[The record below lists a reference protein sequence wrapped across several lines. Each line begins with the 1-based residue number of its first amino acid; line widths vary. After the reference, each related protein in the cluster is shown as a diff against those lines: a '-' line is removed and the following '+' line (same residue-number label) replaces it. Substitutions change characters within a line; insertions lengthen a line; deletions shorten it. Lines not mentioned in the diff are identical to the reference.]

1 MAFSYRISGRD
12 QTKKDMNGK
21 SGITTLFLDI
31 GGVLLTNGW
40 GREARKAAS
49 DYFNLDHNDIEER
62 HHLSYSIYEEG
73 KLTLNEYLR
82 NLVFYEKR
90 SFTIDQFRD
99 FMYSQSFPYDDMINL
114 IKLLKERH
122 RLKIAVVNNEGRE
135 LNEYR
140 IKKFDLNQFVDF
152 FISSCFIHI
161 RKPDIDIFR
170 IALDVSQVSAHEVA
184 YIEDRELFVHIARDM
199 GINSIQHKNFLSTSR
214 ELASLG
220 LKI

>member
-1 MAFSYRISGRD
+1 MNSKPGIS
-12 QTKKDMNGK
+12 
-21 SGITTLFLDI
+21 TLFLDI

-40 GREARKAAS
+40 GRETRKLAS
-49 DYFNLDHNDIEER
+49 EHFNLDINEVEER

-73 KLTLNEYLR
+73 KLTLDEYLKR
-82 NLVFYEKR
+82 LVFYEKR
-90 SFTIDQFRD
+90 LFTIETFTD
-99 FMYSQSFPYDDMINL
+99 FMYSQSLPYDNMINW
-114 IKLLKERH
+114 IKSLREKY

-140 IKKFDLNQFVDF
+140 IKKFRLNEFVDF

-170 IALDVSQVSAHEVA
+170 IALDVSQVSAEEVA
-184 YIEDRELFVHIARDM
+184 YIEDRRLFVDVAADL
-199 GINSIQHKNFLSTSR
+199 GINSIHHTDFQSTFQIM
-214 ELASLG
+214 ASLG